1 MAPLLAAI
9 SSSMTTFASFSR
21 LASSESAS
29 TSSSLNQSL
38 GRLQDLHDC
47 TEKLLLLPLT
57 QQILSHEQQGKY
69 VDELLNGSLGL
80 LDVFTT
86 AKDALLQ
93 VKERTVELQSILRR
107 KRGATKGFAN
117 DVRKYLSSKKAAKR
131 EILKAV
137 KNLKH
142 KESTTLNETC
152 ATVSVL
158 REVQAATL
166 SVLESLFSFTF
177 GVQKESH
184 RSPWSLVSNLLHTK
198 RVNNEGEQHI
208 NEMANAEASLLSLAT
223 SKTDLMQI
231 EKVQNELNYQSIAF
245 NTSKKGLRVCLG
257 GRSKS
262 ESIFS
267 TYSTINLVSNSFD
280 FILILNINHPVSNAL
295 D

>member
-1 MAPLLAAI
+1 MATTGYHTRSNSFPSRAHPLT
-9 SSSMTTFASFSR
+9 SSFSR

-198 RVNNEGEQHI
+198 RYCLQYFEEGLEGLLRGPIKIRVN
-208 NEMANAEASLLSLAT
+208 
-223 SKTDLMQI
+223 
-231 EKVQNELNYQSIAF
+231 
-245 NTSKKGLRVCLG
+245 
-257 GRSKS
+257 
-262 ESIFS
+262 
-267 TYSTINLVSNSFD
+267 
-280 FILILNINHPVSNAL
+280 ILNILNN
-295 D
+295 

>member
-1 MAPLLAAI
+1 MATTGYHTRSNSFPSRAHPLTSEVDEHL
-9 SSSMTTFASFSR
+9 SR
-21 LASSESAS
+21 LALSESAS
-29 TSSSLNQSL
+29 TSSSLNQNL

-107 KRGATKGFAN
+107 KRGPRKGFAN

-131 EILKAV
+131 EILKAL

-142 KESTTLNETC
+142 KESPALNETC

-158 REVQAATL
+158 REVQAVTL

-198 RVNNEGEQHI
+198 RVNSEGKQHI

-231 EKVQNELNYQSIAF
+231 EKVQNELKLSEYCLQDF
-245 NTSKKGLRVCLG
+245 EEGLEGLLRGLIKIRV
-257 GRSKS
+257 
-262 ESIFS
+262 
-267 TYSTINLVSNSFD
+267 N
-280 FILILNINHPVSNAL
+280 ILNILNN
-295 D
+295 